1 MDFAL
6 GNKGNYHWLEVSS
19 EDKTIGDLVRDFPN
33 FILGKQLTIICFD
46 SDSFIPT
53 EEETQRGWYSKNEI
67 AYFDQI
73 NSEELEGPIYDNY
86 DQWLIFD
93 FSTEISDIDLFV
105 NYSGFSLN
113 TENHQKDIIT
123 KSISDRFWKMIENTK
138 PSKFI
143 LCGDF
148 FIYGTLLKSEIEEMS
163 RKWFSTDNNS

>member
-6 GNKGNYHWLEVSS
+6 GNKGNYHWLEVPS
-19 EDKTIGDLVRDFPN
+19 EDKTIGDLVHHFPN
-33 FILGKQLTIICFD
+33 FILGKQLAVICFD
-46 SDSFIPT
+46 SGSFNLT
-53 EEETQRGWYSKNEI
+53 DEETQRGWYSKNEI

-93 FSTEISDIDLFV
+93 SPTEISDIDSFV
-105 NYSGFSLN
+105 NYSGFSLSSKN
-113 TENHQKDIIT
+113 M
-123 KSISDRFWKMIENTK
+123 KSITDSFWKMIERNK

-163 RKWFSTDNNS
+163 RKWFSTNNNP